1 MLKNYLLIAVRNLRK
16 VELSVWLFAVGIVPI
31 LLLALLTIG
40 SQTIRAGLTNPV
52 ETLRHE

>member
-1 MLKNYLLIAVRNLRK
+1 
-16 VELSVWLFAVGIVPI
+16 VPI

-40 SQTIRAGLTNPV
+40 SQTIKAGLTNPV